1 MEARMKINSTRAE
14 LIQAQLD
21 GIGDNIKLAMQKAIE
36 EAYKKGT
43 DEQYKKDAATIEQL
57 IKDKEEEYQRG
68 QEDMFALI
76 RKVYLAGN
84 CFDVTGEYFPNFIK
98 NHTAAEMAMAFKDE
112 PKKQPWF
119 SVGDEVIC
127 PDGKKSVVV
136 EVHCNDFEEAD
147 LLMCLRKDAHT
158 TWYEPKFCT
167 KTGRHF
173 GEIYNVIEA
182 LKEDTE

>member
-1 MEARMKINSTRAE
+1 MADKIPYEQVIVQMRNDIYYVA
-14 LIQAQLD
+14 
-21 GIGDNIKLAMQKAIE
+21 E
-36 EAYKKGT
+36 EAYKKGI

-84 CFDVTGEYFPNFIK
+84 CFDVTGEYFANFIK
-98 NHTAAEMAMAFKDE
+98 DHTAAEMVMTFKDE
-112 PKKQPWF
+112 PKKQTWF
-119 SVGDEVIC
+119 SVGDEVIG
-127 PDGKKSVVV
+127 PEETKGVILM
-136 EVHCNDFEEAD
+136 VHCDDFEEID
-147 LLMCLRKDAHT
+147 LVLCLKKDGRT
-158 TWYEPKFCT
+158 SWFEPKFCT

-182 LKEDTE
+182 LKEVGK